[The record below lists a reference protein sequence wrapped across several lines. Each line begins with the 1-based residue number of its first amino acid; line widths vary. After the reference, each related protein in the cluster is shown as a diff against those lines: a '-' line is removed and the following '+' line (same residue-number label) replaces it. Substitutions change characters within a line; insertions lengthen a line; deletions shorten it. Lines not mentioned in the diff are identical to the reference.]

1 MKVSADRFARPD
13 PRFDA
18 AASRASMLDGILE
31 SIPHGVCVFGP
42 DWRLRMVN
50 RAYGEIM
57 QGAPIAIGEDLP
69 TIIRRRAA
77 AGEYGPDDP
86 DAVFDREMTRLAS
99 PRQLRRR
106 QRPNGTTIDIRT
118 APLPDGGH
126 ISVVTD
132 VTPLMQAE
140 RESRRREAELDV
152 MLSSITQGLTLFDKE
167 HRLVVAN
174 RMASELVNLPAAMLA
189 AGTADRDMMLWLH
202 AHGEFGDGPE
212 ADARFAMRLA
222 TDRSRPDVF
231 RRRTSDGRVLEFRSD
246 PTPDGGYVAT
256 LTDVTRAV
264 TAEAE
269 LRRAKDAA
277 EAA

>member
-1 MKVSADRFARPD
+1 MKVSTNTLFSVAD
-13 PRFDA
+13 PRFDQ

-31 SIPHGVCVFGP
+31 NIPHGVCVFGP
-42 DWRLRMVN
+42 DGRLRMVN

-57 QGAPIAIGEDLP
+57 QGAPLAIGEDLA
-69 TIIRRRAA
+69 TIIRRRAT
-77 AGEYGPDDP
+77 AGEYGPGDP
-86 DAVFDREMTRLAS
+86 DAVFDREMARDVS
-99 PRQLRRR
+99 RRQVRRR
-106 QRPNGTTIDIRT
+106 KRPNGTTIDVRT

-132 VTPLMQAE
+132 VTPLMHAE
-140 RESRRREAELDV
+140 RELRRRAAELDV

-167 HRLVVAN
+167 RRLVVAN
-174 RMASELVNLPAAMLA
+174 RMAGELVNLPAAMLA
-189 AGTADRDMMLWLH
+189 AGTPDQDMMMWLH

-246 PTPDGGYVAT
+246 PTADG
-256 LTDVTRAV
+256 
-264 TAEAE
+264 
-269 LRRAKDAA
+269 
-277 EAA
+277 